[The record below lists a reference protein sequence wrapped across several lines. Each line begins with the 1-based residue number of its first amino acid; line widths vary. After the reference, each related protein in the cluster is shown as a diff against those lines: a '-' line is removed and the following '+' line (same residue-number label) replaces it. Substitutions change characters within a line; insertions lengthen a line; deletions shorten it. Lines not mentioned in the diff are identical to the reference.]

1 MAEPNIVTANAPQN
15 PTVLPGADKPFS
27 VALNVPAQTFPDA
40 PSAARLSLYNYY
52 ELLFLGQHYDAF
64 NLRIASGEYSKA
76 YSKLRYVM
84 ANFAGLVSKVV
95 ADMLFSEQVTIK
107 APDGDQEF
115 IEGLWHDNDLDI
127 QCYESALSN
136 SYEGDA
142 LWKLRV
148 GKRHPN
154 DEENSVIIED
164 ITPKIYF
171 PVTDPFNTR
180 AEPLQQV
187 LAWVFKKGDKRYL
200 RKEIHEPGTIR
211 NEVYEMDGTTVKTQV
226 NLDIL
231 GIPGLLP
238 EEDTG
243 IDDSLLVHIPNW
255 KVGNRNFG
263 ISDYYDLDT
272 LFFAINNRMTKVDS
286 ILDKHSDPILLVP
299 TGILDEKGN
308 VDKKKI
314 GVIEIKEGENN
325 KPEYVVWD
333 ASLENAFKA
342 IEKDVELLMMVA
354 EISPDVFGMGTGQ
367 ADSGRALKYKLL
379 RTIAKVARK
388 KLYYYRGLQKVLYVA
403 QKLAKEYGV
412 KIEGKSL
419 SGEPVKPD
427 LRFADGLPIDE
438 GEQVDNE
445 TKAIDAGI
453 TSTKDAIMRVYNVD
467 EETAKKQVD
476 EINKEKTIAL
486 PKMDLGKN
494 PNPFDKKM
502 PMDKSMK

>member
-1 MAEPNIVTANAPQN
+1 MAEPNIATANAPQN
-15 PTVLPGADKPFS
+15 PTVLPGADKPF
-27 VALNVPAQTFPDA
+27 VVTPNVPAQTFPDA
-40 PSAARLSLYNYY
+40 AAALRLSLYNYY

-142 LWKLRV
+142 LFKLRV

-187 LAWVFKKGDKRYL
+187 LAWVFKKGEKRYL
-200 RKEIHEPGTIR
+200 RKEIHEPGIIR
-211 NEVYEMDGTTVKTQV
+211 NEVYEMEGITVKTQV
-226 NLDIL
+226 GLDIL

-238 EEDTG
+238 VEDTG

-255 KVGNRNFG
+255 KVGNRSFG

-272 LFFAINNRMTKVDS
+272 LFYAINNRMTKVDS

-354 EISPDVFGMGTGQ
+354 EISPDVFGMGQGQ

-412 KIEGKSL
+412 KIEGKAL
-419 SGEPVKPD
+419 AGEPVKPD

-438 GEQVDNE
+438 SEQVINE
-445 TKAIDAGI
+445 TAAIDAGI

-467 EETAKKQVD
+467 EATAKKQVE
-476 EINKEKTIAL
+476 EINKEKMVAL